1 MIISLIGHERN
12 LGILTLTD
20 HLIDKLG
27 KVNCVVVGWNYLM
40 SDPEPIIKKIKAAT
54 QNNKSVIVK
63 YVVPRNRFSS
73 NQEIVYPEILKD
85 LSDVVFK
92 VPTYR
97 EEISAVVPKIFFKGE
112 GNPIEKHFNEFYS
125 VQGS

>member
-20 HLIDKLG
+20 HLINRLG
-27 KVNCVVVGWNYLM
+27 KTNCVVVGWNYLVP
-40 SDPEPIIKKIKAAT
+40 DAEPILKKIREAT
-54 QNNKSVIVK
+54 QQNKSVVVK

-73 NQEIVYPEILKD
+73 NQVVVYPDILED
-85 LSDVVFK
+85 MSDIVFK

-97 EEISAVVPKIFFKGE
+97 EEISVEVPKVFFKGK
-112 GNPIEKHFNEFYS
+112 GNPLEKHFDDFYS
-125 VQGS
+125 IQG

>member
-20 HLIDKLG
+20 HLLTRLG
-27 KVNCVVVGWNYLM
+27 KTNCVVVGWNYLVP
-40 SDPEPIIKKIKAAT
+40 DAEPILKKIREAVQA
-54 QNNKSVIVK
+54 NKSVVVK
-63 YVVPRNRFSS
+63 YVVPRNRFSF
-73 NQEIVYPEILKD
+73 NQDVSYPEILKEM
-85 LSDVVFK
+85 SDVVFR

-97 EEISAVVPKIFFKGE
+97 EEISAIVPKIFLKGE

-125 VQGS
+125 TTP